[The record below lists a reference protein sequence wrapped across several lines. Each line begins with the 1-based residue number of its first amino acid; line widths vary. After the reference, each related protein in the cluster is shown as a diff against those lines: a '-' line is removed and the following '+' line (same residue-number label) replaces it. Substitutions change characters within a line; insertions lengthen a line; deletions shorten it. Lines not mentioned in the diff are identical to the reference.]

1 MNNWY
6 TVTKNY
12 SRCPYLNNVTLNLI
26 HNILTSKKITSQTFF
41 RQIYTL
47 ILYKGRFLFH
57 FCLPV
62 KKNSISISKAEVSL
76 VHSHEVVISYD
87 PVLVVI
93 FSDISLKSWKKKTKK
108 QHSHQIISYTVK
120 SFYWWLTVFID
131 KLKKKLLMVI
141 KFFNLHRRETVDHCI
156 FK

>member
-6 TVTKNY
+6 TATKNY
-12 SRCPYLNNVTLNLI
+12 YRCLYLNNVTLDLI
-26 HNILTSKKITSQTFF
+26 HNIPTSKQIRSQTFF

-93 FSDISLKSWKKKTKK
+93 FSDISLKSWNNKKTK
-108 QHSHQIISYTVK
+108 HSHKIISYTVE
-120 SFYWWLTVFID
+120 SFSLVHGWLYSLTD
-131 KLKKKLLMVI
+131 LKK
-141 KFFNLHRRETVDHCI
+141 
-156 FK
+156 

>member
-62 KKNSISISKAEVSL
+62 KKIQYQSARPRCHLSI
-76 VHSHEVVISYD
+76 
-87 PVLVVI
+87 
-93 FSDISLKSWKKKTKK
+93 
-108 QHSHQIISYTVK
+108 
-120 SFYWWLTVFID
+120 
-131 KLKKKLLMVI
+131 LMR
-141 KFFNLHRRETVDHCI
+141 L
-156 FK
+156 

>member
-12 SRCPYLNNVTLNLI
+12 CRCPYLNNVTLDLI
-26 HNILTSKKITSQTFF
+26 HNIPTSKQIRSQTFF

-93 FSDISLKSWKKKTKK
+93 FSDISLKSWNNKKK
-108 QHSHQIISYTVK
+108 QHSHQIISYTVE
-120 SFYWWLTVFID
+120 SFSLVHGWLYSLTDF
-131 KLKKKLLMVI
+131 KK
-141 KFFNLHRRETVDHCI
+141 
-156 FK
+156 

>member
-12 SRCPYLNNVTLNLI
+12 SRCPYLNNVTLDLI
-26 HNILTSKKITSQTFF
+26 HNIPTSKQIRSQTFF

-87 PVLVVI
+87 PVLVI
-93 FSDISLKSWKKKTKK
+93 TFSDISLKSLQNNKIT
-108 QHSHQIISYTVK
+108 
-120 SFYWWLTVFID
+120 L
-131 KLKKKLLMVI
+131 
-141 KFFNLHRRETVDHCI
+141 FN
-156 FK
+156 

>member
-6 TVTKNY
+6 TATKNY
-12 SRCPYLNNVTLNLI
+12 YRCLYLNNVTFDLI
-26 HNILTSKKITSQTFF
+26 HNIFTSKEITRQTFF

-93 FSDISLKSWKKKTKK
+93 FSDISLKSWNNKKTK
-108 QHSHQIISYTVK
+108 HSHKIISYTVE
-120 SFYWWLTVFID
+120 SFSLVHGWLYSLTD
-131 KLKKKLLMVI
+131 LKK
-141 KFFNLHRRETVDHCI
+141 
-156 FK
+156 

>member
-12 SRCPYLNNVTLNLI
+12 CRCLYLNNVTLDLI
-26 HNILTSKKITSQTFF
+26 HNIPTSKQIRSQTFF

-76 VHSHEVVISYD
+76 VHSHEVVISYN

-93 FSDISLKSWKKKTKK
+93 FSDISLKSWNNKKKK
-108 QHSHQIISYTVK
+108 HSHKIISYTVE
-120 SFYWWLTVFID
+120 SFSLVHGWLYSLTD
-131 KLKKKLLMVI
+131 LKK
-141 KFFNLHRRETVDHCI
+141 
-156 FK
+156 

>member
-12 SRCPYLNNVTLNLI
+12 SRCPYLNNVTLDLI
-26 HNILTSKKITSQTFF
+26 HNIPTSKQIRSQTFF

-93 FSDISLKSWKKKTKK
+93 FSDISLKYKML
-108 QHSHQIISYTVK
+108 SYSNDIGFRPVHIK
-120 SFYWWLTVFID
+120 CRFYSYPQCPSFFILCFP
-131 KLKKKLLMVI
+131 K
-141 KFFNLHRRETVDHCI
+141 
-156 FK
+156 

>member
-12 SRCPYLNNVTLNLI
+12 CRCLYLNNVTLDLI
-26 HNILTSKKITSQTFF
+26 HNIFTSKEITRQTFF

-93 FSDISLKSWKKKTKK
+93 FSDISLKSWNNKKTK
-108 QHSHQIISYTVK
+108 HSHKIISYTVE
-120 SFYWWLTVFID
+120 SFSLVHGWLYSLTD
-131 KLKKKLLMVI
+131 LKK
-141 KFFNLHRRETVDHCI
+141 
-156 FK
+156 

>member
-12 SRCPYLNNVTLNLI
+12 SRCPYLVTLDLI
-26 HNILTSKKITSQTFF
+26 HNIPTRKQIRSQTFF

-93 FSDISLKSWKKKTKK
+93 FSDISLKS
-108 QHSHQIISYTVK
+108 
-120 SFYWWLTVFID
+120 
-131 KLKKKLLMVI
+131 
-141 KFFNLHRRETVDHCI
+141 
-156 FK
+156 